1 MCPLLTQWHLT
12 QNQTTVFWWIRLL
25 VSNLATRC
33 QNATL
38 VDESA
43 RLESGEEDSPVLVDD
58 RGMCKFQW
66 EADNSRI
73 LHWKVGNYFYR
84 FRQQRFYL
92 ILPGC
97 VLVRLSNI
105 LGSLQLDL
113 EPLGAHLVTV
123 HRLDCRMC
131 CLVGGEGDK
140 SCLMELV

>member
-1 MCPLLTQWHLT
+1 M
-12 QNQTTVFWWIRLL
+12 FWWIKLL

-66 EADNSRI
+66 EADNSHI
-73 LHWKVGNYFYR
+73 LRWKVSNYFYR
-84 FRQQRFYL
+84 FGQQRFYL
-92 ILPGC
+92 IWPGS

-113 EPLGAHLVTV
+113 EPLRANLVAV
-123 HRLDCRMC
+123 HGLDGRVCS
-131 CLVGGEGDK
+131 LVGREGDK
-140 SCLMELV
+140 PWLKRRD